1 MLRWTLFLGTQGS
14 SPQTRLLPFPSPT
27 VSHVR
32 GLGAKPARRGWVRME
47 SGVLDTWDLVNRS
60 GTGFWASFLPL
71 NGHMMLVQYFSL
83 DRGANHTYL

>member
-1 MLRWTLFLGTQGS
+1 
-14 SPQTRLLPFPSPT
+14 
-27 VSHVR
+27 
-32 GLGAKPARRGWVRME
+32 ME

>member
-1 MLRWTLFLGTQGS
+1 MGLRAAPPKPGY
-14 SPQTRLLPFPSPT
+14 SPSHPPQCSMSVVLVPSP
-27 VSHVR
+27 
-32 GLGAKPARRGWVRME
+32 LGGDGVRME